1 MSSKFF
7 WCWISS
13 HQVTTPTFNHQR
25 EQSWD
30 YKPNAQSSENH
41 RVPTEFVQIHL
52 AAKQDPTNRH
62 KTTYTYD
69 LPNDCE

>member
-7 WCWISS
+7 WWWVPS

-30 YKPNAQSSENH
+30 YEPNAQSSQH
-41 RVPTEFVQIHL
+41 YWVPTEFVQIHL
-52 AAKQDPTNRH
+52 AVNQDPTNKH
-62 KTTYTYD
+62 KTTYSYD
-69 LPNDCE
+69 LPNGYE